1 MASNT
6 QETRYKRKTRR
17 SNAGKARK
25 ARLNNHGTTP
35 KFAVH
40 TAEADANAPS
50 MAKGATPA
58 AKAD

>member
-6 QETRYKRKTRR
+6 QETRFKRKTRR

-35 KFAVH
+35 KFPVH

-50 MAKGATPA
+50 MAKGAAPA
-58 AKAD
+58 SKAD